1 MRQLGQFC
9 AFGLSLARHPLT
21 PCWKVTNLLDSSSPG
36 RPCHCHLVEPWIEI
50 LDAGKDW
57 LTGKDR
63 RLLTL
68 FGATCP
74 APPLAWPSTGDEALR
89 CWRQPGGRVNRF
101 RVRKRLVQR
110 GRQRGCHEWGAGGSQ
125 ASGSYMATLAS
136 F

>member
-68 FGATCP
+68 L
-74 APPLAWPSTGDEALR
+74 APPAQQLAFERWCGPQVSEEVVVLVLVLVLVLVI
-89 CWRQPGGRVNRF
+89 CW
-101 RVRKRLVQR
+101 
-110 GRQRGCHEWGAGGSQ
+110 CWCW
-125 ASGSYMATLAS
+125 YWCWCWC
-136 F
+136 

>member
-1 MRQLGQFC
+1 MEAQVRQLGQFC

-50 LDAGKDW
+50 LDLGKDW

-63 RLLTL
+63 WLLTL

-74 APPLAWPSTGDEALR
+74 AVGLPEVVVLVLVGIELFLYL
-89 CWRQPGGRVNRF
+89 CEY
-101 RVRKRLVQR
+101 VRKLFCY
-110 GRQRGCHEWGAGGSQ
+110 GDW
-125 ASGSYMATLAS
+125 
-136 F
+136 

>member
-1 MRQLGQFC
+1 MQQLGQFC

-21 PCWKVTNLLDSSSPG
+21 SCWKVTNLLDSSSPG
-36 RPCHCHLVEPWIEI
+36 RPCHCHLLEPWIEI

-74 APPLAWPSTGDEALR
+74 A
-89 CWRQPGGRVNRF
+89 
-101 RVRKRLVQR
+101 VRL
-110 GRQRGCHEWGAGGSQ
+110 
-125 ASGSYMATLAS
+125 
-136 F
+136 

>member
-63 RLLTL
+63 WLLTL

-74 APPLAWPSTGDEALR
+74 AVGLR
-89 CWRQPGGRVNRF
+89 EVVWASGVGG
-101 RVRKRLVQR
+101 
-110 GRQRGCHEWGAGGSQ
+110 GGSVGVGVGVGV
-125 ASGSYMATLAS
+125 SIVLVLWVG
-136 F
+136 